1 MKKISEK
8 IIKQKPETRQAF
20 IIKSFM
26 DNYSDLINGAPS
38 AWRGKFRKMASSP
51 FAFYRGS
58 AALFYAD
65 ISQEDDPFLNEKTSR
80 VWIQGDLH
88 AENFGTY
95 MNGLGKLVFDVN
107 DFDEATLAPFTWD
120 VKRFCTSLALIGYQK
135 ALSDI
140 EIRDVVRVAAQS
152 YARQVARFAT
162 STDENYQYGINS
174 SNAEGAVLE
183 VLKNGKQRTRVGL
196 LDQETDIVDGDR
208 RFKNNNDFIQL
219 TDAEKMNVMA
229 AITEYFE
236 TIPKRKKRSQLTYHI
251 KDMARRKGLGIG
263 SAGLLIVSILLEGEN
278 EALENDIIISM
289 KIALPSAAAKY
300 VNDPKVSA
308 YFIHEGH
315 RTAISQRALQVNSD
329 PFLGYATLNGV
340 GMFVTEISPYTADL
354 EWGDI
359 NDLDDILQVV
369 ESLGRCIAKIHC
381 VSDEDS
387 DQMLIDYSTEEAIQH
402 VLDGRE
408 SEFVDYIVNFSES
421 YAKCVHRDYDLFVD
435 AFRNKN
441 IPGV

>member
-1 MKKISEK
+1 MKKITEE
-8 IIKQKPETRQAF
+8 ILNQQPETRQEF
-20 IIKSFM
+20 IIKSFT
-26 DNYSDLINGAPS
+26 DNYSDLINGDPS

-65 ISQEDDPFLNEKTSR
+65 LSQDEDPFLNEQTSR

-95 MNGLGKLVFDVN
+95 MNGAGKLVFDVN

-140 EIRDVVRVAAQS
+140 EIRDMVRVAAQS

-162 STDENYQYGINS
+162 STDKYQYVIDS

-183 VLKNGKQRTRVGL
+183 VLRSGKKRTRFGL
-196 LDQETDIVDGDR
+196 LNYETDIIDGDR
-208 RFKNNNDFIQL
+208 RFKNNSDFIQL
-219 TDAEKMNVMA
+219 TEAEKLNVKA
-229 AITEYFE
+229 AITEYFN
-236 TIPKRKKRSQLTYHI
+236 TIPKRKKRSNLTYQI

-263 SAGLLIVSILLEGEN
+263 SAGLLIISILLEGEN

-289 KIALPSAAAKY
+289 KVALPSAAAKY
-300 VNDPKVSA
+300 VNDPKVSD
-308 YFIHEGH
+308 YFVHEGH
-315 RTAISQRALQVNSD
+315 RTATSQRALQVNSD

-354 EWGDI
+354 EWDDI

-387 DQMLIDYSTEEAIQH
+387 DQTLIDYSTEEAIQN

-408 SEFVDYIVNFSES
+408 SEFVDYIVDFSEN
-421 YAKCVHRDYDLFVD
+421 YAKCVREDYTLFVD